1 MKKVLSVVLA
11 MLMVVSLATP
21 SFAAALK
28 FPVAKIQTVAGTEFS
43 SNENFDGFPFNGVN
57 PKFVFGAEM
66 SVDSIGSDLFADF
79 IADFEINFSEDVKAK
94 LYGRFAGYEDGKW
107 IEFPG
112 EYIDFKKGNTDLLKT
127 FAKDWQVTVSEI
139 DTTVKNFYCALV
151 VDPLTIDEEEFKVN
165 VGVVTY
171 EKEDPD
177 YVIPVKT
184 TADSKTEVVVEK
196 PAAPMARIETVAGS
210 AFSGKDGFGDFF
222 FEFPFAAEKTECL
235 LGAKFAVAD
244 LGEGYE
250 KLLADFRINFSE
262 AVRAKLY
269 GKIEGGKW
277 EEFSPDYIEFNE
289 GDVDLLTEKAGDW
302 KVTVSDVKDIDTFY
316 CALLV
321 DPSTVENAFTAKL
334 NVITYADGEYA
345 PEKVKVVEPTVDSVV
360 EIALPGPT
368 MPVAE
373 IKTIAGTEFS
383 TTKGFTDFPLSG
395 LNEECLLGAEM
406 SVDEKGFGFDNL
418 IADFRINFSE
428 DVKAKLYGKFEGENE
443 NWVALSSDY
452 IDFKK
457 GDIDLLHDLNKWK
470 VSLAD
475 VKNIGTFYCALLLD
489 PTTVESNFT
498 AKLAVVTYEDG
509 EYSETVDEVETTI
522 DSETEAK
529 LAKPEMPVATITM
542 IPGEKFK
549 DTAVFDKFN
558 LKGINPDCV
567 VGAIFEGTAGKGF
580 EKFVADF
587 KLKVSDDVTAKL
599 YGNYG
604 SYGWV
609 LFNDGPVSFEGDKD
623 YYLLKDFGDV
633 EVDIKTVGSIGKFYC
648 AFVVD
653 EDSVDSLVDVSLG
666 TVIYEKPADEAAE
679 PKFIDVPV
687 TSGSV
692 VKYSVG
698 KELVPPTADIKLIP
712 GSEFENTEGFKDFA
726 AEIASRN
733 LGVDIDMDYVVG
745 CVSSVADMGKGYNK
759 SYVEY
764 MLTLSEEVDA
774 LFFGKYR
781 SFDWQEASKD
791 FTPVSAGT
799 TPILS
804 KIGYDGSK
812 MTLEQ
817 ADELVGEFYCAFYI
831 KPESAEKPV
840 TVDFETILY
849 EEAEEG
855 VVYTDV
861 KKTHESV
868 TKVVTATE
876 EALANVV
883 FVPGSEFET
892 TPGFTNFDITNIDS
906 DYVVGAT
913 VKLIRANSDYNNFF
927 IDFNIKTSKK
937 VKAKLYGKID
947 NDWVAFDDSLIDF
960 GTGDNYILASSK
972 FSNVKVNECV
982 GGTLYCVFVV
992 EPDCVDNEVDVT
1004 LEPAI
1009 HKNAEAEYVSVKL
1022 NKTSENSG
1030 SVAKETSEPATLINE
1045 SNCSDFSLT
1054 KSYKGYYAIENIEQ
1068 LNWFATYINTT
1079 DNTAKAV
1086 LVDDIEATTAK
1097 ITSESVVRSWKPIGS
1112 KTTPFEGVFDG
1123 KGHVISGLY
1132 VSGNDDYVGLIGYIS
1147 NISAAIKDLGL
1158 ENSYFEGNKYVGGI
1172 AGYNNGVI
1180 KTSYSFAEVKG
1191 NEYVG
1196 GICGYNNYLTDK
1208 CCSLGEDG
1216 DKAVGTNNGTA
1227 NAYVKTEEQFKSGE
1241 AAYFLGNNWGQEIGI
1256 EDKPVFDG
1264 ERVYNCGTLGF
1275 YNIPEI
1281 VENDEIDENDYT
1293 ALVNISLGEIASTKG
1308 DLDKDGTID
1317 VVDITIYERLMHHI
1331 VG

>member
-21 SFAAALK
+21 SFAASI
-28 FPVAKIQTVAGTEFS
+28 PVAKIQTVAGTEFS

-151 VDPLTIDEEEFKVN
+151 VDPLTIDEKEFKAN
-165 VGVVTY
+165 VGVVIY
-171 EKEDPD
+171 EKDDPD
-177 YVIPVKT
+177 FNFPVKT
-184 TADSKTEVVVEK
+184 TGDSTTEAVVEK

-210 AFSGKDGFGDFF
+210 AFSTTAGFTDF
-222 FEFPFAAEKTECL
+222 PSAGVKTECL

-277 EEFSPDYIEFNE
+277 EEFSPNYMEFNE

-373 IKTIAGTEFS
+373 IKTIAGTDFS
-383 TTKGFTDFPLSG
+383 ETDGFKDFPLSG

-406 SVDEKGFGFDNL
+406 SLDSKGFAFDDL

-443 NWVALSSDY
+443 TWIEFPGGY

-457 GDIDLLHDLNKWK
+457 GDIDLLHDLNKWE

-489 PTTVESNFT
+489 PTTVDNNFSAT
-498 AKLAVVTYEDG
+498 LDIVTYVKDNYAPEAA
-509 EYSETVDEVETTI
+509 VPLETTTGS
-522 DSETEAK
+522 DKEAK

-542 IPGEKFK
+542 IPGEKFA
-549 DTAVFDKFN
+549 DTDVFDEFS
-558 LKGINPDCV
+558 LDGINPDCV

-633 EVDIKTVGSIGKFYC
+633 EVDVKTVGSIGKFYC

-692 VKYSVG
+692 EKYSVG
-698 KELVPPTADIKLIP
+698 KVLVPPTANIKLIP
-712 GSEFENTEGFKDFA
+712 GSEFKNTEGFKDFA
-726 AEIASRN
+726 AEIAARN

-781 SFDWQEASKD
+781 SFDWQEASKS
-791 FTPVSAGT
+791 FTTISEGT
-799 TPILS
+799 TPMLS
-804 KIGYDGSK
+804 KLSYEGTE
-812 MTLEQ
+812 MTLEE
-817 ADELVGEFYCAFYI
+817 ASEIVGEFYCAFYI
-831 KPESAEKPV
+831 DPDTADDIV
-840 TVDFETILY
+840 TLDFETKLFDKPHGDEPVEYIDVKVSDTSETEIKTAIVTPVANVELVPGAEFATDDIFKY
-849 EEAEEG
+849 FDISNVDPDYVMGARLTPTEEG
-855 VVYTDV
+855 KGYD
-861 KKTHESV
+861 
-868 TKVVTATE
+868 
-876 EALANVV
+876 
-883 FVPGSEFET
+883 
-892 TPGFTNFDITNIDS
+892 
-906 DYVVGAT
+906 
-913 VKLIRANSDYNNFF
+913 NSF
-927 IDFNIKTSKK
+927 IDFNINVSKAL
-937 VKAKLYGKID
+937 KAKLFGKID
-947 NDWVAFDDSLIDF
+947 TGEWENF
-960 GTGDNYILASSK
+960 GTSFVDFAEGDNYLLKDSEYA
-972 FSNVKVNECV
+972 NVKLSECV
-982 GGTLYCVFVV
+982 GSTLYCVFIVDPETVDGKVNVV
-992 EPDCVDNEVDVT
+992 
-1004 LEPAI
+1004 LEPVVCG
-1009 HKNAEAEYVSVKL
+1009 EDGYVSL
-1022 NKTSENSG
+1022 ELAEGTDNKGE
-1030 SVAKETSEPATLINE
+1030 VAEVLTEPATRITTKNFQ
-1045 SNCSDFSLT
+1045 DFDLHPID
-1054 KSYKGYYAIENIEQ
+1054 YIGYYAIENIAQ
-1068 LNWFATYINTT
+1068 LNWFAEFVKTNPAANAI
-1079 DNTAKAV
+1079 
-1086 LVDDIEATTAK
+1086 LVDDISTGVKEVDEDSIVKAWA
-1097 ITSESVVRSWKPIGS
+1097 PIGS
-1112 KTTPFEGVFDG
+1112 EDVPYEGTFDG
-1123 KGHVISGLY
+1123 NGHIINGLFIA
-1132 VSGNDDYVGLIGYIS
+1132 GEDDYVGLFGYIS
-1147 NISAAIKDLGL
+1147 EFGSVQDLGL
-1158 ENSYFEGNKYVGGI
+1158 ENSYFEGKKYVGGI
-1172 AGYNNGVI
+1172 AGCNAGAI
-1180 KTSYSFAEVKG
+1180 KSSYSFAEVKG
-1191 NEYVG
+1191 EECVG
-1196 GICGYNNYLTDK
+1196 NICGYN
-1208 CCSLGEDG
+1208 LGVINACYFKGEVNETAIGKDE
-1216 DKAVGTNNGTA
+1216 GTSTA
-1227 NAYVKTEEQFKSGE
+1227 EVKSKEQFKSGE
-1241 AAYFLGNNWGQEIGI
+1241 AAYLLGEGWGQKLGYDE
-1256 EDKPVFDG
+1256 KPVFGG
-1264 ERVYNCGTLGF
+1264 EKVYNCGELGF
-1275 YNIPEI
+1275 NNIPDLVIDKTLNVLDYSFI
-1281 VENDEIDENDYT
+1281 VNEAVSGKSDY
-1293 ALVNISLGEIASTKG
+1293 LSCDLDG
-1308 DLDKDGTID
+1308 DLIVDVID
-1317 VVDITIYERLMHHI
+1317 AAIYERLIHNI
-1331 VG
+1331 VD